1 MHITHHMDVRMNQ
14 RGIRRQL
21 VELAI
26 ECGEIDGDRYVLGRN
41 QIDNELAELNRRRK
55 LLMEAAQKGGV
66 VVALEGDAAITTFWA
81 DSYSR
86 SQARQAHVRA
96 AVSQQTS
103 M

>member
-66 VVALEGDAAITTFWA
+66 VVALEGDAAITAFRA
-81 DSYSR
+81 DSHSR
-86 SQARQAHVRA
+86 SLARQARLGA
-96 AVSQQTS
+96 PAIKQISN
-103 M
+103 

>member
-1 MHITHHMDVRMNQ
+1 MRITHHMDVRMNQ

-41 QIDNELAELNRRRK
+41 QIDNLLAELNRRRK
-55 LLMEAAQKGGV
+55 LLMEAARKGGV
-66 VVALEGDAAITTFWA
+66 VVALEGDAAITAFRA

-86 SQARQAHVRA
+86 SLARQANLQPSVID
-96 AVSQQTS
+96 QIGI
-103 M
+103 